1 MVIVIDNEPMDY
13 VPDSLEE
20 FFESYPS
27 IGEANEALTTTS
39 HTNMWRDQ
47 VLFIKQRQQATSD
60 YRENPKVRWIGS
72 HAAMTCHIAVMRH
85 RISGVVSIGHF
96 DNFCCWQFGE
106 NSSAHRDGLDIM
118 VREISAL
125 SCDNSDNIEIGVY
138 GGYTDIRGDAAK
150 NSLSLLKSLYSH
162 WCVLHLKHFCV
173 GKYNTMLDEYGN
185 NTAILKGIAVD
196 LQTQI
201 LFPAIFAWGQYEDFK
216 SQIKDKYQRIMSTD
230 SDNVDGANEVATRTA
245 RITADSTFKPKS
257 LKNQARAIELI
268 AKHDEKQDENK
279 RDPMTHRLKK
289 IANRSLLSNDKDND
303 TIEAFKIQLKP
314 IKPLTPSGS
323 KSVISHDPWSSS
335 MPNQKSRKLQHN
347 KSSRG
352 GNAVNKP
359 KLNNKNNKQ

>member
-1 MVIVIDNEPMDY
+1 MQMKV
-13 VPDSLEE
+13 
-20 FFESYPS
+20 
-27 IGEANEALTTTS
+27 TTS
-39 HTNMWRDQ
+39 LHLEIIYFMAS
-47 VLFIKQRQQATSD
+47 K
-60 YRENPKVRWIGS
+60 
-72 HAAMTCHIAVMRH
+72 
-85 RISGVVSIGHF
+85 
-96 DNFCCWQFGE
+96 
-106 NSSAHRDGLDIM
+106 
-118 VREISAL
+118 EISAL